1 MSNIININYSNDT
14 INDICCICMDDE
26 NLSTLKCSQ
35 CVNKFHL
42 NCICEWA
49 TAAINNKY
57 LFNIF
62 AITNVTCPCC
72 RTIIKNKKITMR
84 ILYNMFIKYKY
95 KFIGLFLSTSILLY
109 LIYIYSYYNPIE
121 SFVIFYNIF
130 GFYISIKIE
139 QFCKYYNI
147 QFGHRILHD

>member
-1 MSNIININYSNDT
+1 MSY
-14 INDICCICMDDE
+14 DICCICMDDE
-26 NLSTLKCSQ
+26 NFHDPITKCSQ

-42 NCICEWA
+42 ECICEWA
-49 TAAINNKY
+49 TAAATCSTNKNN

-72 RTIIKNKKITMR
+72 RTIIKNKQITMR
-84 ILYNMFIKYKY
+84 ILYNLFIKYKY
-95 KFIGLFLSTSILLY
+95 KFIGLFLISSTLLY

-130 GFYISIKIE
+130 GFYISLKIE